1 MHSSLNLSSLL
12 QPMETC
18 KRQSWFAC
26 DRERIFPSLVTKS
39 RAGAVSSKQDYCCA
53 ASATIA
59 SCLQV
64 RTTSCASR
72 ICIAVRVHAVLIT
85 PLVSTAAAAAA
96 AAAAAVAAGAA
107 PHVVADHPQ
116 EIIYIFSSKPLQ
128 TCK

>member
-1 MHSSLNLSSLL
+1 M
-12 QPMETC
+12 
-18 KRQSWFAC
+18 
-26 DRERIFPSLVTKS
+26 TKS

-64 RTTSCASR
+64 RTTSSSSR
-72 ICIAVRVHAVLIT
+72 ICIAVRV
-85 PLVSTAAAAAA
+85 PLVSAVVAAGAAAAAA
-96 AAAAAVAAGAA
+96 AAVVAAAVAAGAA

-116 EIIYIFSSKPLQ
+116 EIISSKPLQ